1 MPRARAQTSRPNI
14 AIVSADELVGPEAQ
28 TCLAQLYELY
38 ILQTWA
44 DLTTLISERPLDAV
58 LLDIDTIRTKSE
70 EGIAAIRE
78 LRVLS
83 PELVIFSMTRS
94 VARSLRLKAVAAGVD
109 DYFVAPVD
117 FDEVRIV
124 LTRALK
130 KRVAELEC
138 KAAQDEGLVV
148 QASFAGMIGSSEPL
162 QLVYEAIQT
171 LAQSNTTA
179 LIRGESGTGKEL
191 VARAIVAL
199 GPRADKPFVSINCAA
214 LPENLIETELFG
226 HEKGAFTDARETRA
240 GHIELAHTGTL
251 FLDEIATLSLPLQS
265 KLLRVLEHRSV
276 TRIGGNAVKKIDF
289 RLITAT
295 NEDLEDMVH
304 SGKFR
309 EDLYYRINVVPISLP
324 PLRERKAD
332 IPLLVDHFLRI
343 YCAEHGVALK
353 HVDPEVMQLLEEDP
367 WPGNVRELQ
376 NLIQRLVVMVDGVTI
391 GMQHLPQ
398 RMLYES
404 ATSKDSLLIPE
415 QGVDFD
421 EEIARIEVA
430 YLEAALRRSGGNK
443 VKAAQLLNIDKQ
455 KMHYLCRKYQV
466 AKVSRIQAAHLGV

>member
-1 MPRARAQTSRPNI
+1 MPRARAQTSRPKI
-14 AIVSADELVGPEAQ
+14 AIVSRDELVGPEAQ
-28 TCLAQLYELY
+28 ACLTQLYELY

-44 DLTTLISERPLDAV
+44 DLTTLIAERPLDAV
-58 LLDIDTIRTKSE
+58 LLDIDTIRAKSE

-138 KAAQDEGLVV
+138 KAAQDEGRVV

-199 GPRADKPFVSINCAA
+199 GPRADKPFISINCAA

-265 KLLRVLEHRSV
+265 KLLRVLEDRAV
-276 TRIGGNAVKKIDF
+276 TRIGGKHPKKIDF

-295 NEDLEDMVH
+295 NEDLEDMLCT
-304 SGKFR
+304 GRFR
-309 EDLYYRINVVPISLP
+309 EDLYYRINVVPIMLP
-324 PLRERKAD
+324 ALRERPGD
-332 IPLLVDHFLRI
+332 VPLLVNHFLHE
-343 YCAEHGVALK
+343 YCTASRVPLK
-353 HVDPEVMQLLEEDP
+353 VIEPEVMAILEEDP
-367 WPGNVRELQ
+367 WPGNVRELE
-376 NLIQRLVVMVDGVTI
+376 NLVQRLVLMVKGPVI
-391 GMQHLPQ
+391 KVQHLPK
-398 RMLYES
+398 RILYHS
-404 ATSKDSLLIPE
+404 TATKESLLIPE
-415 QGVDFD
+415 GGVNFD
-421 EEIARIEVA
+421 EEIARIEEA
-430 YLEAALRRSGGNK
+430 YLQAALRRTGGKK
-443 VKAAQLLNIDKQ
+443 VTAAGLLHIHPQ
-455 KMHYLCRKYQV
+455 KMKYLCRKYRVQ
-466 AKVSRIQAAHLGV
+466 G